1 MDLHLRF
8 HHPLPV
14 PDWPAAAAAGFA
26 AGAVMMLLEMFW
38 SALASDTSPW
48 VVSHMIAAI
57 VMGPATLQS
66 AEFNLEI
73 VAMALAAHYLLGI
86 LFGLLLAAI
95 LVPFRLDSS
104 LGMAALVGA
113 VFGSA
118 LYLLN
123 FYAMTYFFPWFVEWR
138 GMQTLLAHL
147 IFGETAAL
155 LYVELNRQH

>member
-1 MDLHLRF
+1 MDLHL
-8 HHPLPV
+8 HSYHPQHM

-66 AEFNLEI
+66 TEFNLEI
-73 VAMALAAHYLLGI
+73 VAMALAAHYVLGVI
-86 LFGLLLAAI
+86 FGLLLAAI

-123 FYAMTYFFPWFVEWR
+123 FYVMTYFFPWFVEWR
-138 GMQTLLAHL
+138 GTQTLLAHL

-155 LYVELNRQH
+155 LYMELNRQQ